1 MVTQQE
7 LNHYRE
13 KTVVLQMIFLEVFV
27 DSELRSIVILLV
39 FVYFSQ
45 EIRDPVSPDQ
55 NMDSNHWFQAVNL
68 DQDRM
73 RREEE
78 VGAGLNLDPDR
89 MRREEEVGAGLNL
102 DLDRMRRK
110 EELGA
115 GLNLDLDGMR
125 REEEVGAG
133 LNLDLDRMRREEE
146 VGAGLHLELDRMRR
160 EEEVGAGLNRE
171 KMRLVFRSCFSS
183 GRGNQWF
190 HLLSLQPQPSLIST
204 NIQGKNYSNL

>member
-1 MVTQQE
+1 
-7 LNHYRE
+7 
-13 KTVVLQMIFLEVFV
+13 MIFLVVFV
-27 DSELRSIVILLV
+27 ESELRNIVIFSV

-45 EIRDPVSPDQ
+45 VIRDPVSPDR

-68 DQDRM
+68 DLDRL
-73 RREEE
+73 RRE
-78 VGAGLNLDPDR
+78 
-89 MRREEEVGAGLNL
+89 EEEVGAGLNL

-110 EELGA
+110 
-115 GLNLDLDGMR
+115 
-125 REEEVGAG
+125 EEVGAG

-146 VGAGLHLELDRMRR
+146 VGAGLNLDLDRMRR

-204 NIQGKNYSNL
+204 NIQGKNHSNL

>member
-27 DSELRSIVILLV
+27 DSELRSIVIFSV

-68 DQDRM
+68 DQ
-73 RREEE
+73 
-78 VGAGLNLDPDR
+78 
-89 MRREEEVGAGLNL
+89 
-102 DLDRMRRK
+102 
-110 EELGA
+110 
-115 GLNLDLDGMR
+115 
-125 REEEVGAG
+125 
-133 LNLDLDRMRREEE
+133 
-146 VGAGLHLELDRMRR
+146 DRMRR

>member
-1 MVTQQE
+1 
-7 LNHYRE
+7 
-13 KTVVLQMIFLEVFV
+13 MIFLVVFV
-27 DSELRSIVILLV
+27 ESELRNIVIFSG

-45 EIRDPVSPDQ
+45 VIRDPVSPDR

-68 DQDRM
+68 DLDRM
-73 RREEE
+73 RREEEE
-78 VGAGLNLDPDR
+78 VGAGLNLDLDR
-89 MRREEEVGAGLNL
+89 MRRDEEVGAGLNL

-110 EELGA
+110 EE
-115 GLNLDLDGMR
+115 
-125 REEEVGAG
+125 VGAG
-133 LNLDLDRMRREEE
+133 LNLDLDRMRRKEE
-146 VGAGLHLELDRMRR
+146 VGAGLNLDLDRMRR

-204 NIQGKNYSNL
+204 NIQGKNHSNL

>member
-78 VGAGLNLDPDR
+78 VGAGLNLD
-89 MRREEEVGAGLNL
+89 
-102 DLDRMRRK
+102 
-110 EELGA
+110 
-115 GLNLDLDGMR
+115 
-125 REEEVGAG
+125 
-133 LNLDLDRMRREEE
+133 LDRMRREEE
-146 VGAGLHLELDRMRR
+146 GGAGLHLELDRMRR

>member
-27 DSELRSIVILLV
+27 DSELRSIVIFSV

-102 DLDRMRRK
+102 DLDRMRR
-110 EELGA
+110 
-115 GLNLDLDGMR
+115 
-125 REEEVGAG
+125 
-133 LNLDLDRMRREEE
+133 
-146 VGAGLHLELDRMRR
+146 

>member
-1 MVTQQE
+1 
-7 LNHYRE
+7 
-13 KTVVLQMIFLEVFV
+13 MIFLVVFV
-27 DSELRSIVILLV
+27 ESELRNIVIFSV

-45 EIRDPVSPDQ
+45 VIRDPVSPDR

-68 DQDRM
+68 DLDRM
-73 RREEE
+73 RR
-78 VGAGLNLDPDR
+78 D
-89 MRREEEVGAGLNL
+89 EEVGAGLNL

-110 EELGA
+110 EE
-115 GLNLDLDGMR
+115 
-125 REEEVGAG
+125 VGAG
-133 LNLDLDRMRREEE
+133 LNLD
-146 VGAGLHLELDRMRR
+146 LDRMRR

-204 NIQGKNYSNL
+204 NIQGKNHSNL

>member
-1 MVTQQE
+1 
-7 LNHYRE
+7 
-13 KTVVLQMIFLEVFV
+13 MIFLVVFV
-27 DSELRSIVILLV
+27 ESELRNIVIFSV

-45 EIRDPVSPDQ
+45 VIRDPVSPDR

-68 DQDRM
+68 DLDRL
-73 RREEE
+73 RRE
-78 VGAGLNLDPDR
+78 
-89 MRREEEVGAGLNL
+89 EEEVGAGLNL

-110 EELGA
+110 EE
-115 GLNLDLDGMR
+115 
-125 REEEVGAG
+125 VGAG
-133 LNLDLDRMRREEE
+133 LNLD
-146 VGAGLHLELDRMRR
+146 LDRMRR

-204 NIQGKNYSNL
+204 NIQGKNHSNL

>member
-78 VGAGLNLDPDR
+78 VGAGL
-89 MRREEEVGAGLNL
+89 
-102 DLDRMRRK
+102 
-110 EELGA
+110 
-115 GLNLDLDGMR
+115 
-125 REEEVGAG
+125 
-133 LNLDLDRMRREEE
+133 
-146 VGAGLHLELDRMRR
+146 HLELDRMRR

>member
-27 DSELRSIVILLV
+27 DSELRSIVIFSV

-45 EIRDPVSPDQ
+45 EIRDPVAPDQ

-89 MRREEEVGAGLNL
+89 
-102 DLDRMRRK
+102 
-110 EELGA
+110 
-115 GLNLDLDGMR
+115 MR